1 MRMEM
6 IRLEHVTKSFGRY
19 KALDDVSI
27 VVEEGEF
34 LTVIGRSGCGK
45 TTMLR
50 MINGLQKPD
59 SGKVYAAGEDVGEA
73 DLIRLRRKIGYVIQ
87 NKGLFPHMT
96 VEKNIIYV
104 PVISGQKD
112 KRQNRKLAEELIG
125 LVGLER
131 EMLDRYPE
139 ELSGGQQQR
148 VGIAR
153 ALASRPKLLLM
164 DEPFGALDE
173 ITKRA
178 MQNELL
184 ALQKKL
190 GMTVVFITH
199 DIREAMKLGDRVLVM
214 EQGKIAQCDTPENIL
229 KNPSNDY
236 IRNFIGENR
245 LWHNPE
251 FIRVKDIM
259 RKRPFTISR
268 ERTILQAMQI
278 MRQNNIDSL
287 LVTGEKN
294 RFLGMIWMDS
304 LKNVTDYDKSVSNYI
319 SDDYLSVREEDSFR
333 NVLSMLKIRNYGHH
347 FGIIPV
353 LGEEREIRGYLTK
366 SSLLAVLSRQFI
378 PEQSELEG
386 GVAS

>member
-50 MINGLQKPD
+50 VINGLQKPD

-104 PVISGQKD
+104 PVISGPKD

-214 EQGKIAQCDTPENIL
+214 EQGKIAQCDTPENVKEL
-229 KNPSNDY
+229 
-236 IRNFIGENR
+236 IG
-245 LWHNPE
+245 
-251 FIRVKDIM
+251 
-259 RKRPFTISR
+259 
-268 ERTILQAMQI
+268 
-278 MRQNNIDSL
+278 
-287 LVTGEKN
+287 
-294 RFLGMIWMDS
+294 
-304 LKNVTDYDKSVSNYI
+304 
-319 SDDYLSVREEDSFR
+319 
-333 NVLSMLKIRNYGHH
+333 
-347 FGIIPV
+347 
-353 LGEEREIRGYLTK
+353 
-366 SSLLAVLSRQFI
+366 
-378 PEQSELEG
+378 
-386 GVAS
+386 

>member
-214 EQGKIAQCDTPENIL
+214 EQGKIAQCDTLENVK
-229 KNPSNDY
+229 KNPADE
-236 IRNFIGENR
+236 FVKELIG
-245 LWHNPE
+245 
-251 FIRVKDIM
+251 
-259 RKRPFTISR
+259 
-268 ERTILQAMQI
+268 
-278 MRQNNIDSL
+278 
-287 LVTGEKN
+287 
-294 RFLGMIWMDS
+294 
-304 LKNVTDYDKSVSNYI
+304 
-319 SDDYLSVREEDSFR
+319 
-333 NVLSMLKIRNYGHH
+333 
-347 FGIIPV
+347 
-353 LGEEREIRGYLTK
+353 
-366 SSLLAVLSRQFI
+366 
-378 PEQSELEG
+378 
-386 GVAS
+386 

>member
-131 EMLDRYPE
+131 EMLDRYPD
-139 ELSGGQQQR
+139 ELSGGQQQS

-214 EQGKIAQCDTPENIL
+214 EQGKIAQCDTPENVK
-229 KNPSNDY
+229 KNPADE
-236 IRNFIGENR
+236 FVKELIG
-245 LWHNPE
+245 
-251 FIRVKDIM
+251 
-259 RKRPFTISR
+259 
-268 ERTILQAMQI
+268 
-278 MRQNNIDSL
+278 
-287 LVTGEKN
+287 
-294 RFLGMIWMDS
+294 
-304 LKNVTDYDKSVSNYI
+304 
-319 SDDYLSVREEDSFR
+319 
-333 NVLSMLKIRNYGHH
+333 
-347 FGIIPV
+347 
-353 LGEEREIRGYLTK
+353 
-366 SSLLAVLSRQFI
+366 
-378 PEQSELEG
+378 
-386 GVAS
+386 

>member
-173 ITKRA
+173 MTKRA

-214 EQGKIAQCDTPENIL
+214 EQGKIAQCDTPENVK
-229 KNPSNDY
+229 KNPADE
-236 IRNFIGENR
+236 FVKELIG
-245 LWHNPE
+245 
-251 FIRVKDIM
+251 
-259 RKRPFTISR
+259 
-268 ERTILQAMQI
+268 
-278 MRQNNIDSL
+278 
-287 LVTGEKN
+287 
-294 RFLGMIWMDS
+294 
-304 LKNVTDYDKSVSNYI
+304 
-319 SDDYLSVREEDSFR
+319 
-333 NVLSMLKIRNYGHH
+333 
-347 FGIIPV
+347 
-353 LGEEREIRGYLTK
+353 
-366 SSLLAVLSRQFI
+366 
-378 PEQSELEG
+378 
-386 GVAS
+386 

>member
-50 MINGLQKPD
+50 VIKGLQKPD

-214 EQGKIAQCDTPENIL
+214 EQGKIAQCDTPENVK
-229 KNPSNDY
+229 KNPADE
-236 IRNFIGENR
+236 FVKELIG
-245 LWHNPE
+245 
-251 FIRVKDIM
+251 
-259 RKRPFTISR
+259 
-268 ERTILQAMQI
+268 
-278 MRQNNIDSL
+278 
-287 LVTGEKN
+287 
-294 RFLGMIWMDS
+294 
-304 LKNVTDYDKSVSNYI
+304 
-319 SDDYLSVREEDSFR
+319 
-333 NVLSMLKIRNYGHH
+333 
-347 FGIIPV
+347 
-353 LGEEREIRGYLTK
+353 
-366 SSLLAVLSRQFI
+366 
-378 PEQSELEG
+378 
-386 GVAS
+386 

>member
-50 MINGLQKPD
+50 VINGLQKPD

-153 ALASRPKLLLM
+153 ALASRPKLLRM

-214 EQGKIAQCDTPENIL
+214 EQGKIAQCDTPENVK
-229 KNPSNDY
+229 KNPADE
-236 IRNFIGENR
+236 FVKELIG
-245 LWHNPE
+245 
-251 FIRVKDIM
+251 
-259 RKRPFTISR
+259 
-268 ERTILQAMQI
+268 
-278 MRQNNIDSL
+278 
-287 LVTGEKN
+287 
-294 RFLGMIWMDS
+294 
-304 LKNVTDYDKSVSNYI
+304 
-319 SDDYLSVREEDSFR
+319 
-333 NVLSMLKIRNYGHH
+333 
-347 FGIIPV
+347 
-353 LGEEREIRGYLTK
+353 
-366 SSLLAVLSRQFI
+366 
-378 PEQSELEG
+378 
-386 GVAS
+386 

>member
-139 ELSGGQQQR
+139 ELSVGQQQR

-214 EQGKIAQCDTPENIL
+214 EQGKIAQCDTPENVK
-229 KNPSNDY
+229 KNPADE
-236 IRNFIGENR
+236 FVKELIG
-245 LWHNPE
+245 
-251 FIRVKDIM
+251 
-259 RKRPFTISR
+259 
-268 ERTILQAMQI
+268 
-278 MRQNNIDSL
+278 
-287 LVTGEKN
+287 
-294 RFLGMIWMDS
+294 
-304 LKNVTDYDKSVSNYI
+304 
-319 SDDYLSVREEDSFR
+319 
-333 NVLSMLKIRNYGHH
+333 
-347 FGIIPV
+347 
-353 LGEEREIRGYLTK
+353 
-366 SSLLAVLSRQFI
+366 
-378 PEQSELEG
+378 
-386 GVAS
+386 

>member
-125 LVGLER
+125 LVGLEC

-164 DEPFGALDE
+164 DEPFWALDE

-214 EQGKIAQCDTPENIL
+214 EQGKIAQCDTPENVK
-229 KNPSNDY
+229 KNPADE
-236 IRNFIGENR
+236 FVKELIG
-245 LWHNPE
+245 
-251 FIRVKDIM
+251 
-259 RKRPFTISR
+259 
-268 ERTILQAMQI
+268 
-278 MRQNNIDSL
+278 
-287 LVTGEKN
+287 
-294 RFLGMIWMDS
+294 
-304 LKNVTDYDKSVSNYI
+304 
-319 SDDYLSVREEDSFR
+319 
-333 NVLSMLKIRNYGHH
+333 
-347 FGIIPV
+347 
-353 LGEEREIRGYLTK
+353 
-366 SSLLAVLSRQFI
+366 
-378 PEQSELEG
+378 
-386 GVAS
+386 

>member
-19 KALDDVSI
+19 KVLDDVSI

-50 MINGLQKPD
+50 VINGLQKPD

-214 EQGKIAQCDTPENIL
+214 EQGKIAQCDTPENVK
-229 KNPSNDY
+229 KNPADE
-236 IRNFIGENR
+236 FVKELIG
-245 LWHNPE
+245 
-251 FIRVKDIM
+251 
-259 RKRPFTISR
+259 
-268 ERTILQAMQI
+268 
-278 MRQNNIDSL
+278 
-287 LVTGEKN
+287 
-294 RFLGMIWMDS
+294 
-304 LKNVTDYDKSVSNYI
+304 
-319 SDDYLSVREEDSFR
+319 
-333 NVLSMLKIRNYGHH
+333 
-347 FGIIPV
+347 
-353 LGEEREIRGYLTK
+353 
-366 SSLLAVLSRQFI
+366 
-378 PEQSELEG
+378 
-386 GVAS
+386 

>member
-96 VEKNIIYV
+96 VEKNITYV

-214 EQGKIAQCDTPENIL
+214 EQGKIAQCDTPENVK
-229 KNPSNDY
+229 KNPADE
-236 IRNFIGENR
+236 FVKELIG
-245 LWHNPE
+245 
-251 FIRVKDIM
+251 
-259 RKRPFTISR
+259 
-268 ERTILQAMQI
+268 
-278 MRQNNIDSL
+278 
-287 LVTGEKN
+287 
-294 RFLGMIWMDS
+294 
-304 LKNVTDYDKSVSNYI
+304 
-319 SDDYLSVREEDSFR
+319 
-333 NVLSMLKIRNYGHH
+333 
-347 FGIIPV
+347 
-353 LGEEREIRGYLTK
+353 
-366 SSLLAVLSRQFI
+366 
-378 PEQSELEG
+378 
-386 GVAS
+386 

>member
-19 KALDDVSI
+19 KALDEVSI

-214 EQGKIAQCDTPENIL
+214 EQGKIAQCDTPENVK
-229 KNPSNDY
+229 KNPADE
-236 IRNFIGENR
+236 FVKELIG
-245 LWHNPE
+245 
-251 FIRVKDIM
+251 
-259 RKRPFTISR
+259 
-268 ERTILQAMQI
+268 
-278 MRQNNIDSL
+278 
-287 LVTGEKN
+287 
-294 RFLGMIWMDS
+294 
-304 LKNVTDYDKSVSNYI
+304 
-319 SDDYLSVREEDSFR
+319 
-333 NVLSMLKIRNYGHH
+333 
-347 FGIIPV
+347 
-353 LGEEREIRGYLTK
+353 
-366 SSLLAVLSRQFI
+366 
-378 PEQSELEG
+378 
-386 GVAS
+386 

>member
-1 MRMEM
+1 MRMDM

-214 EQGKIAQCDTPENIL
+214 EQGKIAQCDTPENVK
-229 KNPSNDY
+229 KNPADE
-236 IRNFIGENR
+236 FVKELIG
-245 LWHNPE
+245 
-251 FIRVKDIM
+251 
-259 RKRPFTISR
+259 
-268 ERTILQAMQI
+268 
-278 MRQNNIDSL
+278 
-287 LVTGEKN
+287 
-294 RFLGMIWMDS
+294 
-304 LKNVTDYDKSVSNYI
+304 
-319 SDDYLSVREEDSFR
+319 
-333 NVLSMLKIRNYGHH
+333 
-347 FGIIPV
+347 
-353 LGEEREIRGYLTK
+353 
-366 SSLLAVLSRQFI
+366 
-378 PEQSELEG
+378 
-386 GVAS
+386 

>member
-131 EMLDRYPE
+131 EMLDHYPE

-214 EQGKIAQCDTPENIL
+214 EQGKIAQCDTPENVK
-229 KNPSNDY
+229 KNPADE
-236 IRNFIGENR
+236 FVKELIG
-245 LWHNPE
+245 
-251 FIRVKDIM
+251 
-259 RKRPFTISR
+259 
-268 ERTILQAMQI
+268 
-278 MRQNNIDSL
+278 
-287 LVTGEKN
+287 
-294 RFLGMIWMDS
+294 
-304 LKNVTDYDKSVSNYI
+304 
-319 SDDYLSVREEDSFR
+319 
-333 NVLSMLKIRNYGHH
+333 
-347 FGIIPV
+347 
-353 LGEEREIRGYLTK
+353 
-366 SSLLAVLSRQFI
+366 
-378 PEQSELEG
+378 
-386 GVAS
+386 

>member
-153 ALASRPKLLLM
+153 ALASRQKLLLM
-164 DEPFGALDE
+164 DAPFGALDE

-214 EQGKIAQCDTPENIL
+214 EQGKIAQCDTPENVK
-229 KNPSNDY
+229 KNPADE
-236 IRNFIGENR
+236 FVKELIG
-245 LWHNPE
+245 
-251 FIRVKDIM
+251 
-259 RKRPFTISR
+259 
-268 ERTILQAMQI
+268 
-278 MRQNNIDSL
+278 
-287 LVTGEKN
+287 
-294 RFLGMIWMDS
+294 
-304 LKNVTDYDKSVSNYI
+304 
-319 SDDYLSVREEDSFR
+319 
-333 NVLSMLKIRNYGHH
+333 
-347 FGIIPV
+347 
-353 LGEEREIRGYLTK
+353 
-366 SSLLAVLSRQFI
+366 
-378 PEQSELEG
+378 
-386 GVAS
+386 

>member
-112 KRQNRKLAEELIG
+112 KRQNRKLAEELIS

-214 EQGKIAQCDTPENIL
+214 EQGKIAQCDTPENVK
-229 KNPSNDY
+229 KNPADE
-236 IRNFIGENR
+236 FVKELIG
-245 LWHNPE
+245 
-251 FIRVKDIM
+251 
-259 RKRPFTISR
+259 
-268 ERTILQAMQI
+268 
-278 MRQNNIDSL
+278 
-287 LVTGEKN
+287 
-294 RFLGMIWMDS
+294 
-304 LKNVTDYDKSVSNYI
+304 
-319 SDDYLSVREEDSFR
+319 
-333 NVLSMLKIRNYGHH
+333 
-347 FGIIPV
+347 
-353 LGEEREIRGYLTK
+353 
-366 SSLLAVLSRQFI
+366 
-378 PEQSELEG
+378 
-386 GVAS
+386 

>member
-50 MINGLQKPD
+50 VINGLQKPD

-125 LVGLER
+125 LVGLE
-131 EMLDRYPE
+131 PE

-214 EQGKIAQCDTPENIL
+214 EQGKIAQCDTPENVK
-229 KNPSNDY
+229 KNPADE
-236 IRNFIGENR
+236 FVKELIG
-245 LWHNPE
+245 
-251 FIRVKDIM
+251 
-259 RKRPFTISR
+259 
-268 ERTILQAMQI
+268 
-278 MRQNNIDSL
+278 
-287 LVTGEKN
+287 
-294 RFLGMIWMDS
+294 
-304 LKNVTDYDKSVSNYI
+304 
-319 SDDYLSVREEDSFR
+319 
-333 NVLSMLKIRNYGHH
+333 
-347 FGIIPV
+347 
-353 LGEEREIRGYLTK
+353 
-366 SSLLAVLSRQFI
+366 
-378 PEQSELEG
+378 
-386 GVAS
+386 

>member
-27 VVEEGEF
+27 VVEESEF

-199 DIREAMKLGDRVLVM
+199 DISEAMKLGDRVLVM
-214 EQGKIAQCDTPENIL
+214 EQGKIAQCDTPENVK
-229 KNPSNDY
+229 KNPADE
-236 IRNFIGENR
+236 FVKELIG
-245 LWHNPE
+245 
-251 FIRVKDIM
+251 
-259 RKRPFTISR
+259 
-268 ERTILQAMQI
+268 
-278 MRQNNIDSL
+278 
-287 LVTGEKN
+287 
-294 RFLGMIWMDS
+294 
-304 LKNVTDYDKSVSNYI
+304 
-319 SDDYLSVREEDSFR
+319 
-333 NVLSMLKIRNYGHH
+333 
-347 FGIIPV
+347 
-353 LGEEREIRGYLTK
+353 
-366 SSLLAVLSRQFI
+366 
-378 PEQSELEG
+378 
-386 GVAS
+386 